1 MDFFTALNCIWFY
14 LVYGQILPFFIIL
27 IKPFHSIDFQT
38 YITYVINT
46 VLQVK
51 QRISADAVL
60 IEQGY
65 ILANHRSWTDFVF
78 DTMMSQGSIIGR
90 REAFWAVWF
99 SYCLGYLDNRTVS
112 FTRGAETRQE
122 LFTRIKQHMGIT
134 KYKRILFFPEGTR
147 LKYTHLGSPDDVK
160 TYLKYGML
168 KCIYED
174 KQFPVQLQISNNKE
188 VLVDEK
194 RLHIQYGV
202 HVNTH
207 RSKPIYP
214 KDYAT
219 EQLFYDEIAAVW
231 YECWKITHLPQDA
244 E

>member
-1 MDFFTALNCIWFY
+1 MGILSKMHFIWFY
-14 LVYGQILPFFIIL
+14 FWSVTTVPFLHL
-27 IKPFHSIDFQT
+27 ITKPFHNFNWQSLSE
-38 YITYVINT
+38 ITTN
-46 VLQVK
+46 K
-51 QRISADAVL
+51 FRIKLNASSDAPL

-65 ILANHRSWTDFVF
+65 ILANHRSWTDFAF
-78 DTMMSQGSIIGR
+78 DTMMSRGTIVGR

-99 SYCLGYLDNRTVS
+99 VTCIGYLDNRIIS
-112 FTRGAETRQE
+112 ITRGAETRQE
-122 LFTRIKQHMGIT
+122 LFSRIRQHMGIT
-134 KYKRILFFPEGTR
+134 NYKRILFFPEGTR
-147 LKYTHLGSPDDVK
+147 LKYTQLKSADDVK

-174 KQFPVQLQISNNKE
+174 KLYPVQLQISNNKE
-188 VLVDEK
+188 LVVDEK

-202 HVNTH
+202 PVNTH

-244 E
+244 L

>member
-1 MDFFTALNCIWFY
+1 MGILSKMQFIWFY
-14 LVYGQILPFFIIL
+14 IWSVTTVPFLLL
-27 IKPFHSIDFQT
+27 ITKPFHNLNLQYLSIFT
-38 YITYVINT
+38 IRK
-46 VLQVK
+46 L
-51 QRISADAVL
+51 RIKLNASSDAPL

-65 ILANHRSWTDFVF
+65 ILANHRSFFDFTF
-78 DTMMSQGSIIGR
+78 DTMISKGSVIGR
-90 REAFWAVWF
+90 REAFWAIWF
-99 SYCLGYLDNRTVS
+99 VTCLGYLDKRVIS

-122 LFTRIKQHMGIT
+122 LFSRIKQHMNISE
-134 KYKRILFFPEGTR
+134 YKRILFFPEGTR
-147 LKYTHLGSPDDVK
+147 LKYTQLRSPDDVK

-188 VLVDEK
+188 LVFDEK
-194 RLHIQYGV
+194 RLHIQYDV
-202 HVNTH
+202 PVNTH

-244 E
+244 Q